1 MNLFVFKT
9 HAELDAK
16 ACELVK
22 EVIQS
27 KPQVTLGLATGS
39 SPVGMYAHLVDEV
52 KRGKL
57 SFKQVTTFNLDEYVG
72 LPANHSQSYLT
83 FMNQHLFDLV
93 DIDRANIHMPNGQ
106 GHDLE
111 GNAKAYRED
120 LWNHTVDL
128 QVLGV
133 GSNGHIGFNEP
144 GTPTDSTVHVVRMHQ
159 QTRLD
164 NARFFN
170 SLDEVPEY
178 AISMGI
184 ADILRAKKILLIA
197 TGTKKANAIKELV
210 NGKITVD
217 VPCTILQTHPDVT
230 LLLDAEAASLLS

>member
-1 MNLFVFKT
+1 MNINVFKS

-22 EVIQS
+22 ALIQS
-27 KPQVTLGLATGS
+27 QPQVTLGLATGS
-39 SPVGMYAHLVDEV
+39 SPVGMYAHLVQEV
-52 KRGKL
+52 KRGQL
-57 SFKQVTTFNLDEYVG
+57 SFKHVTTFNLDEYVG
-72 LPANHSQSYLT
+72 LPDDHPQSYLT
-83 FMNQHLFDLV
+83 FMNQHLFNHV
-93 DIDRANIHMPNGQ
+93 DIDRHNIHMPSAQ

-111 GNAKAYRED
+111 ANAKAYHD
-120 LWNHTVDL
+120 ALWAHHVDL

-144 GTPTDSTVHVVRMHQ
+144 GTPVDSTVHVVRMHK

-164 NARFFN
+164 NARFFS

-184 ADILRAKKILLIA
+184 KDILRAKKILLIA
-197 TGTKKANAIKELV
+197 TGLKKAEAIRELV
-210 NGKITVD
+210 SGKITVD

-230 LLLDAEAASLLS
+230 LLLDEDAASLLT

>member
-1 MNLFVFKT
+1 MNLFVFKSQ
-9 HAELDAK
+9 AELDAK

-22 EVIQS
+22 AVIHS

-39 SPVGMYAHLVDEV
+39 SPVGMYARLVEEV
-52 KRGKL
+52 KSGRL
-57 SFKQVTTFNLDEYVG
+57 SFKSVTTFNLDEYVG
-72 LPANHSQSYLT
+72 LPADHAQSYLT
-83 FMNQHLFDLV
+83 FMNQHLFHHV
-93 DIDRANIHMPNGQ
+93 DIDRANVHMPSAE

-111 GNAKAYRED
+111 ANAKAYREA
-120 LWNHTVDL
+120 LWSHTVDL

-144 GTPTDSTVHVVRMHQ
+144 GTPVDSTVHVVRMHK

-164 NARFFN
+164 NARFFS

-184 ADILRAKKILLIA
+184 SDILRAKKILLIA
-197 TGTKKANAIKELV
+197 TGKKKAHAIQQLV
-210 NGKITVD
+210 HGKITVD

-230 LLLDAEAASLLS
+230 LLLDEDAASLLP

>member
-1 MNLFVFKT
+1 MNIFVFEK

-22 EVIQS
+22 AVIQS

-39 SPVGMYAHLVDEV
+39 SPVGMYARLVEEV
-52 KRGKL
+52 RQGRL
-57 SFKQVTTFNLDEYVG
+57 SFKNVTTFNLDEYVG
-72 LPANHSQSYLT
+72 LPSDHPQSYLS
-83 FMNQHLFDLV
+83 FMNQHLFDHV
-93 DIDRANIHMPNGQ
+93 DIVRTNIHMPSAQ

-111 GNAKAYRED
+111 ANAKAYREA
-120 LWNHTVDL
+120 LWANDVDL

-144 GTPTDSTVHVVRMHQ
+144 GTAVNSTVHVVRMHK

-164 NARFFN
+164 NARFFT

-184 ADILRAKKILLIA
+184 SDILRAKKILLIA
-197 TGTKKANAIKELV
+197 IGIKKAKAVRELI
-210 NGKITVD
+210 NGTITID

-230 LLLDAEAASLLS
+230 LLLDKEAASLLQ

>member
-1 MNLFVFKT
+1 MNIFVFEK

-39 SPVGMYAHLVDEV
+39 SPVGMYAHLVNEV
-52 KRGKL
+52 KRGQL
-57 SFKQVTTFNLDEYVG
+57 SFKNVTTFNLDEYVG

-111 GNAKAYRED
+111 GNAKAYREA
-120 LWNHTVDL
+120 LWSHEVDL

-144 GTPTDSTVHVVRMHQ
+144 GTPVDSSVHVVRMHQ

-184 ADILRAKKILLIA
+184 ADILRANKILLIA
-197 TGTKKANAIKELV
+197 TGIKKAKAIKELV

>member
-1 MNLFVFKT
+1 MNILVFNK

-22 EVIQS
+22 AVIQS
-27 KPQVTLGLATGS
+27 KAQVTLGLATGS
-39 SPVGMYAHLVDEV
+39 SPVGMYAHLVDAV
-52 KRGKL
+52 KQGHV
-57 SFKQVTTFNLDEYVG
+57 SFKHVTTFNLDEYVG
-72 LPANHSQSYLT
+72 LPANHPQSYLT
-83 FMNQHLFDLV
+83 FMNQHLFDHV
-93 DIDRANIHMPNGQ
+93 DIDRANIHMPSAQ

-111 GNAKAYRED
+111 ANASAYKEA
-120 LWNHTVDL
+120 LWATVVDL

-144 GTPTDSTVHVVRMHQ
+144 GTPVDSTVHVVRMHK

-184 ADILRAKKILLIA
+184 SDILRAKKIVLIA
-197 TGTKKANAIKELV
+197 TGEKKAKAIRELV
-210 NGKITVD
+210 KGNITVD
-217 VPCTILQTHPDVT
+217 VPCTILQNHPDVT
-230 LLLDAEAASLLS
+230 LLLDAEAASLL

>member
-1 MNLFVFKT
+1 MNIFIFEK

-22 EVIQS
+22 AVIQS

-39 SPVGMYAHLVDEV
+39 SPVGMYAHLVDAV
-52 KRGKL
+52 KQGQL
-57 SFKQVTTFNLDEYVG
+57 SFKHVTTFNLDEYVG
-72 LPANHSQSYLT
+72 LPANHPQSYLS
-83 FMNQHLFDLV
+83 FMNQHLFDHV
-93 DIDRANIHMPNGQ
+93 DIDRSNIHMPSAQ

-111 GNAKAYRED
+111 ANAKAYKD
-120 LWNHTVDL
+120 ALWAATVDL

-144 GTPTDSTVHVVRMHQ
+144 GTPIDSTVHVVRMHQ

-184 ADILRAKKILLIA
+184 SDILRAKKIVLIA
-197 TGTKKANAIKELV
+197 TGSKKAKAIRELV
-210 NGKITVD
+210 KGTITVD

-230 LLLDAEAASLLS
+230 LLLDTEAASLLK

>member
-1 MNLFVFKT
+1 
-9 HAELDAK
+9 
-16 ACELVK
+16 
-22 EVIQS
+22 
-27 KPQVTLGLATGS
+27 
-39 SPVGMYAHLVDEV
+39 
-52 KRGKL
+52 
-57 SFKQVTTFNLDEYVG
+57 
-72 LPANHSQSYLT
+72 
-83 FMNQHLFDLV
+83 MNQHLFDLV

-144 GTPTDSTVHVVRMHQ
+144 GTPVDSSVHVVRMHQ

-197 TGTKKANAIKELV
+197 TGTKKAKAIKELV

>member
-1 MNLFVFKT
+1 MNINVFKS

-22 EVIQS
+22 AVIQS

-39 SPVGMYAHLVDEV
+39 SPVGMYARLVDQV
-52 KRGKL
+52 KRGQL
-57 SFKQVTTFNLDEYVG
+57 SFKHVTTFNLDEYVG
-72 LPANHSQSYLT
+72 LPDNHPQSYLT
-83 FMNQHLFDLV
+83 FMNQHLFNHV
-93 DIDRANIHMPNGQ
+93 DIDRKNIHMPSAQ

-111 GNAKAYRED
+111 ANAKAYHD
-120 LWNHTVDL
+120 ALWANHVDL

-144 GTPTDSTVHVVRMHQ
+144 GTPVDSTVHVVRMHK

-164 NARFFN
+164 NARFFA

-184 ADILRAKKILLIA
+184 SDILRAKKIVLIA
-197 TGTKKANAIKELV
+197 TGLKKAKAIRELV
-210 NGKITVD
+210 SGKITVD

-230 LLLDAEAASLLS
+230 LLLDEEAASLLS